1 MPARPA
7 APIQAKS
14 LGVAACTAI
23 VMGNMVGSGFYLSP
37 SAIAPYG
44 LLAIVMW
51 MVMGAGALCLGLA
64 FARLRAAGPGDWRAL
79 CVFAV
84 GLWRLCGISRGM
96 GILDLHL
103 DDCTGQL
110 ARREDRRSGCRNH
123 NLFQD
128 GALRRDR
135 NHRPCLFLMA
145 DRSVAGTISVEVA
158 TMSDEFIWVLQDTA
172 AFIAG
177 RIVFAVERYVQ
188 SLLPPFASALAR
200 YDREREYSWAARD
213 IRTLFIPIRSR
224 TSPRGTSERA
234 GSRGG

>member
-1 MPARPA
+1 
-7 APIQAKS
+7 
-14 LGVAACTAI
+14 
-23 VMGNMVGSGFYLSP
+23 
-37 SAIAPYG
+37 
-44 LLAIVMW
+44 
-51 MVMGAGALCLGLA
+51 
-64 FARLRAAGPGDWRAL
+64 
-79 CVFAV
+79 
-84 GLWRLCGISRGM
+84 
-96 GILDLHL
+96 
-103 DDCTGQL
+103 
-110 ARREDRRSGCRNH
+110 
-123 NLFQD
+123 
-128 GALRRDR
+128 
-135 NHRPCLFLMA
+135 MA